1 MTVPTFT
8 DKDYIGINGVGIQQ
22 LTHPHFEEWFKY
34 IITEYEPPKQK
45 KICIFIPCS
54 AIKPYYNSPIH
65 KVINKAIY
73 KYEDYIHKIVISTAG
88 IIPYEF
94 SDQYPFNSYDW
105 NPQFETEEIKNK
117 YIELTSNR
125 LINFFNKHSTKYITF
140 ISYFR
145 PDAEELI
152 ALEVASQITDTNI
165 IHIDVNIKNCDS
177 KLSDTSDRDLV
188 MTIGHN
194 LNKLK
199 YTIENILYQSELT
212 NSAYTIIPVIAR
224 PGLISQNSEITYKG
238 Q

>member
-1 MTVPTFT
+1 MKNYLISIPLF
-8 DKDYIGINGVGIQQ
+8 DKKDYIGINGVGVEQ

-34 IITEYEPPKQK
+34 IINVYEPPHS

-54 AIKPYYNSPIH
+54 VIKPYYESPIH
-65 KVINKAIY
+65 KVINKALV
-73 KYEDYIHKIVISTAG
+73 KYEEHIHKIVISNAG

-94 SDQYPFNSYDW
+94 SNYYPFDSYDW
-105 NPQFETEEIKNK
+105 NPLYETEEIKNK

-152 ALEVASQITDTNI
+152 ALEVASQITGTNI

-188 MTIGHN
+188 LTIGHN

-212 NSAYTIIPVIAR
+212 NSTYIP
-224 PGLISQNSEITYKG
+224 SF
-238 Q
+238 